1 MASRQPAEDSQPA
14 ASAETGGA
22 LESVGTFV
30 SGLEAGTG
38 NVSGQV
44 GNGSQQGNGDLFN
57 MPPIEPLNLA
67 ALERG
72 NSSDVPGLR
81 RVVVSEGSEEL
92 MPDQG
97 ALAGPVGGLAT
108 VTPPQG
114 RPITY
119 GPMGGYP
126 CPMGHP
132 AFPQG
137 GMEFPPNFDPRGMMM
152 PPVPPALGW
161 YGTPMLNRPMG
172 IGTGGNGVN
181 PFWTPGTQARANQG
195 VENQP
200 SGARRVLE
208 GSFNQVGEGMN
219 SGMNREENGETER
232 QNGLEGEN
240 GNPPVG
246 DPLSWFRGQVNSGQ
260 KDLAGVVTDP
270 VELFRIRC
278 LREAEQKFTAG
289 WNK

>member
-1 MASRQPAEDSQPA
+1 MQ
-14 ASAETGGA
+14 
-22 LESVGTFV
+22 
-30 SGLEAGTG
+30 
-38 NVSGQV
+38 
-44 GNGSQQGNGDLFN
+44 
-57 MPPIEPLNLA
+57 
-67 ALERG
+67 
-72 NSSDVPGLR
+72 
-81 RVVVSEGSEEL
+81 
-92 MPDQG
+92 
-97 ALAGPVGGLAT
+97 
-108 VTPPQG
+108 
-114 RPITY
+114 
-119 GPMGGYP
+119 
-126 CPMGHP
+126 HP

-137 GMEFPPNFDPRGMMM
+137 GMEFPHNFDPQGMMM

-172 IGTGGNGVN
+172 IGAGGNGVN

-195 VENQP
+195 MENQP

-219 SGMNREENGETER
+219 SGMHRQENGDTER
-232 QNGLEGEN
+232 QNGLENEN

-278 LREAEQKFTAG
+278 LREAEQKFTRGMEQMMNDQRMRRQDDGVGSFRTAPSENPNELRDKSEQGVGFPQGPPGLPQMQMNQPPKGNGSLGSQGDGQAPKPQGNLTGNSAHLGEVSGVWGLAG
-289 WNK
+289 RGGSHDG